1 MDEGQANKVCEL
13 VVEQRTLWSSFGA
26 YLRDFQSTLTLLR
39 KVSEGSLASGCKSLQ
54 NISYQVD
61 STPDKV
67 RQESA
72 LDQMIPTQ
80 VKESS
85 IRFPI
90 SVYNVV
96 ENINVIHQM

>member
-1 MDEGQANKVCEL
+1 M
-13 VVEQRTLWSSFGA
+13 
-26 YLRDFQSTLTLLR
+26 
-39 KVSEGSLASGCKSLQ
+39 
-54 NISYQVD
+54 SYQVD

-85 IRFPI
+85 ICFPI